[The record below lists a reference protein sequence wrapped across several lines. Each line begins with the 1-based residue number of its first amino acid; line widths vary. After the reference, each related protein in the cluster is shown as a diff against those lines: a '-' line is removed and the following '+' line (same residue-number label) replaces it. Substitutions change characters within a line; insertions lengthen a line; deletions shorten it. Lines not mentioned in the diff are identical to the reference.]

1 MHSLLSKWLPEHI
14 LPPFW
19 GTGSTQARLR
29 LVNPILPH
37 AAVQTSQGDQMD
49 QFPSTKN
56 KSTNLVTM
64 IYKRIRELNAPIIIE
79 RKKFMGFIFT
89 DHLRLTLSSEQ
100 NGDTGDFFINIG

>member
-37 AAVQTSQGDQMD
+37 AAVQTSHGDQMD

-64 IYKRIRELNAPIIIE
+64 IYKRVECSNHYREE
-79 RKKFMGFIFT
+79 KKFMGFIFT